1 MFSCTTF
8 SNGTVFNGIIQ
19 KSQLNILVHFT
30 QSNFTSFE
38 SVRKLSVIFTA
49 FSWESIFLIYA
60 GSHKGI
66 RKNPRTSKKM
76 SKEREE
82 FISSTWEEM
91 QMVNKHEKLLNF
103 LNVRD
108 AD

>member
-1 MFSCTTF
+1 
-8 SNGTVFNGIIQ
+8 
-19 KSQLNILVHFT
+19 
-30 QSNFTSFE
+30 
-38 SVRKLSVIFTA
+38 
-49 FSWESIFLIYA
+49 
-60 GSHKGI
+60 
-66 RKNPRTSKKM
+66 M

-91 QMVNKHEKLLNF
+91 QMVDKHEKLLNF